1 MAEELKALKNIENKI
16 SELLKWTKFAG
27 MQQLKNVLV
36 QVLGDDAVALLVY
49 ELSDGERGT
58 REVAKLAGLKS
69 NSTVAGYWKKW
80 SKIGIVEPSSQYQGR
95 YQRIC
100 SLEEV
105 GLAVPPLPQSTNDN
119 LKEEMGETLEDTKE
133 TVRSKLSSTASVKG
147 KPTGE
152 V

>member
-1 MAEELKALKNIENKI
+1 M
-16 SELLKWTKFAG
+16 
-27 MQQLKNVLV
+27 

-105 GLAVPPLPQSTNDN
+105 GLAVPPLPQSTNEQC
-119 LKEEMGETLEDTKE
+119 LKKNGRDLGRHQRDGTKQ
-133 TVRSKLSSTASVKG
+133 TQFDSIC
-147 KPTGE
+147 
-152 V
+152 